1 MDYIVPL
8 LFLAVANHL
17 IVYGFILIYKSKKV
31 RRVYNLEATQDQL
44 DEELNNSFLTS
55 PLHAV
60 LIGAALFS
68 GALQAAPTTWI
79 NFIYTFVIV
88 FVWTE
93 IWHYFSHRAMHHKSL
108 LFIHR
113 LHHESKITNPISS
126 ISFSFL
132 EKFIFSVGI
141 IGVVAMISHFIP
153 ISFYG
158 IYAYYLF
165 YFVTNVI
172 GHSNIEIRKP
182 GYAQTWIGRIINT
195 PTYHAMHHARYVK
208 NYGLITSTL
217 DRLFNTMWEDYDK
230 VQSRA
235 ASDQPLSKL
244 SERLTPKKNFYE
256 KWGQSKSGGHH
267 SLNEN

>member
-1 MDYIVPL
+1 MKHIVPL
-8 LFLAVANHL
+8 LFLAIANHL
-17 IVYGFILIYKSKKV
+17 IVYSFILIYKSKKV
-31 RRVYNLEATQDQL
+31 KRIYNLEASQDQL
-44 DEELNNSFLTS
+44 QEELNNSFFTS
-55 PLHAV
+55 PLHAA
-60 LIGAALFS
+60 LIGLALYS
-68 GALQAAPTTWI
+68 GLLTDFDTTII

-93 IWHYFSHRAMHHKSL
+93 IWHYFSHRAMHHKAL

-113 LHHESKITNPISS
+113 EHHKSKITNPISS

-132 EKFIFSVGI
+132 EKLIFSVGI
-141 IGVVAMISHFIP
+141 IVPVAGLSHIFP

-182 GYAQTWIGRIINT
+182 GYTKTWIGKVINT

-217 DRLFNTMWEDYDK
+217 DRMFNTMWEDYDK
-230 VQSRA
+230 VQTRA
-235 ASDQPLSKL
+235 ASEQPLSKL
-244 SERLTPKKNFYE
+244 SERLIPKKSIYTNKTFNKTE
-256 KWGQSKSGGHH
+256 G
-267 SLNEN
+267 

>member
-1 MDYIVPL
+1 MDHLITL
-8 LFLAVANHL
+8 LLLAVANHI
-17 IVYGFILIYKSKKV
+17 IVFGFIMVYKSRKV
-31 RRVYNLEATQDQL
+31 RRIYNLEASQDQL
-44 DEELNNSFLTS
+44 KEELNNSWLTS
-55 PLHAV
+55 PLHSF
-60 LIGAALFS
+60 LIGAALYS
-68 GALQAAPTTWI
+68 GFLHQYPETWLNI
-79 NFIYTFVIV
+79 TYTFAIV

-93 IWHYFSHRAMHHKSL
+93 VWHYFSHRAMHHKAL

-113 LHHESKITNPISS
+113 EHHKSKITTLLSS

-141 IGVVAMISHFIP
+141 IGPVAMLSWVMP

-158 IYAYYLF
+158 IVAYYVF
-165 YFVTNVI
+165 YFVTNAL
-172 GHSNIEIRKP
+172 GHSNIEIREP
-182 GYAQTWIGRIINT
+182 GYAQTWIGKVINT
-195 PTYHAMHHARYVK
+195 PAYHAMHHARYVK

-244 SERLTPKKNFYE
+244 SERMVPKEGVKKIVE
-256 KWGQSKSGGHH
+256 SRKH
-267 SLNEN
+267 